1 MNTALILSGGVGS
14 RLGGDMPKQYI
25 EVGGRILLSYC
36 LERLSR
42 HPLVDAVQIVA
53 QEEWQGTIRS
63 CLKRYDINK
72 KFRGFSNPGEN
83 RQLSIYNGLRDILTY
98 AAGTDDTV
106 LVHDGARP
114 CLPGALITECVNA
127 LERHDGVIP
136 VLPMKDTVYVSSD
149 GKHVSSLLNR
159 GGGFLP
165 DRRRSCLYWGN
176 TMRPMSGFSPTGFSR
191 STVQRRRRSLV
202 GWTL

>member
-72 KFRGFSNPGEN
+72 KI
-83 RQLSIYNGLRDILTY
+83 QGLFKSGGKPPALHLQWPS
-98 AAGTDDTV
+98 GHFN
-106 LVHDGARP
+106 LCGGDG
-114 CLPGALITECVNA
+114 
-127 LERHDGVIP
+127 
-136 VLPMKDTVYVSSD
+136 
-149 GKHVSSLLNR
+149 
-159 GGGFLP
+159 
-165 DRRRSCLYWGN
+165 
-176 TMRPMSGFSPTGFSR
+176 
-191 STVQRRRRSLV
+191 
-202 GWTL
+202 

>member
-63 CLKRYDINK
+63 CLKRYHINK
-72 KFRGFSNPGEN
+72 KLGRETDKDV
-83 RQLSIYNGLRDILTY
+83 IILCS
-98 AAGTDDTV
+98 D
-106 LVHDGARP
+106 
-114 CLPGALITECVNA
+114 C
-127 LERHDGVIP
+127 
-136 VLPMKDTVYVSSD
+136 SS
-149 GKHVSSLLNR
+149 K
-159 GGGFLP
+159 F
-165 DRRRSCLYWGN
+165 YK
-176 TMRPMSGFSPTGFSR
+176 
-191 STVQRRRRSLV
+191 
-202 GWTL
+202 

>member
-1 MNTALILSGGVGS
+1 MQCRAYPGICSKGHERVCTWNNAAVWEGQALRGNPEGYQEFEAMNTALILSGGVGS

-25 EVGGRILLSYC
+25 EVGGRSASVVLSGA
-36 LERLSR
+36 
-42 HPLVDAVQIVA
+42 AVAASVGGRSPGIVA

-83 RQLSIYNGLRDILTY
+83 RQLSIYYNGLRDILTY

-136 VLPMKDTVYVSSD
+136 VPSD
-149 GKHVSSLLNR
+149 EGYRLCK
-159 GGGFLP
+159 
-165 DRRRSCLYWGN
+165 
-176 TMRPMSGFSPTGFSR
+176 
-191 STVQRRRRSLV
+191 Q
-202 GWTL
+202 